1 MIFNLDGRRDYHLY
15 KYSSRLFLLYM
26 PLPVSRSFQDTF
38 LLVRENQ
45 AHWQKTKSTYAS
57 VPIHLHVMFMHI
69 VAMFLS
75 LIYQYLYINGIS
87 VSLLCN
93 NSLLFMTYTL
103 LHIFHCMHN
112 KLIWNQQYIDDVFC
126 LSIACIHFV
135 RGTMSCKIY

>member
-38 LLVRENQ
+38 YLVRENQ
-45 AHWQKTKSTYAS
+45 AYWQKTKSTFAS

-93 NSLLFMTYTL
+93 NSLLFMTYT
-103 LHIFHCMHN
+103 FCM
-112 KLIWNQQYIDDVFC
+112 Y
-126 LSIACIHFV
+126 SIARTINLKS
-135 RGTMSCKIY
+135 TIYRWRVLFIDCLYTFCQRHHVM